1 MGSCGGGRQ
10 RHEGHG
16 LEVPGGEIG
25 RQTPLR
31 SMGAVAWEPTC
42 VVEKE
47 MVSMGIELGAIFCY
61 LFYLFIFCAIFLS
74 MRLSPRNG
82 ARVLS

>member
-16 LEVPGGEIG
+16 LEVPGGGIG

-47 MVSMGIELGAIFCY
+47 MVSMGIELGQF
-61 LFYLFIFCAIFLS
+61 FYFPFSFFFFCAIFL
-74 MRLSPRNG
+74 
-82 ARVLS
+82 